1 MSEQTPRANQ
11 PPATG
16 DSEKSRDEPVAVPNA
31 QTTPE
36 HVNEA
41 IDEAQAAT
49 EARVP
54 PSDEP

>member
-1 MSEQTPRANQ
+1 MNEQTPKANQ

-16 DSEKSRDEPVAVPNA
+16 DSEKSRDETVAVPNA

-36 HVNEA
+36 RVNEA
-41 IDEAQAAT
+41 IAEAQNAT